1 MEKNNKEIQ
10 IQKLQDQIWWTRIS
24 RIKAETRLINK
35 ESFIQFVNIYYS
47 IIAIICSVISF
58 AYNDQAMSLF
68 TIIITIGL
76 LVSILYLNAQKY
88 LEQAT
93 DYRKN
98 YTELHKLE
106 MSLNEEDADFKEIR
120 MKYCDLMNSASNH
133 IEYDYLRAIEDS
145 KPEYRMNCNW
155 ETKRIRLLYERGK
168 RAVVKFTV
176 VALPFVILW
185 ICEKLVV

>member
-10 IQKLQDQIWWTRIS
+10 RQKLQDQIWWTRIS

-76 LVSILYLNAQKY
+76 LVSILYFYAHKSF
-88 LEQAT
+88 EQVL
-93 DYRKN
+93 DY
-98 YTELHKLE
+98 
-106 MSLNEEDADFKEIR
+106 
-120 MKYCDLMNSASNH
+120 
-133 IEYDYLRAIEDS
+133 
-145 KPEYRMNCNW
+145 
-155 ETKRIRLLYERGK
+155 
-168 RAVVKFTV
+168 
-176 VALPFVILW
+176 
-185 ICEKLVV
+185 